1 MEGAPRIYPQQAGL
15 VTART
20 FASGIIALC
29 LLPRSGGKVKP
40 DGTIID

>member
-1 MEGAPRIYPQQAGL
+1 MEGAPRIYPQQTGL
-15 VTART
+15 VTAQN

-29 LLPRSGGKVKP
+29 LSASVGGKVKP